1 MRGLY
6 SALCFK
12 ILLAQK
18 RKKVC
23 SQTISTVTSSKA
35 ITVFQFNKGSQ
46 SSIQTKKKAA
56 APLHPPPIPPMGQ
69 AEF

>member
-1 MRGLY
+1 MRGLH

-18 RKKVC
+18 RKRMC

-35 ITVFQFNKGSQ
+35 VTVFQFNKGSQ
-46 SSIQTKKKAA
+46 KSIQTKKKAA
-56 APLHPPPIPPMGQ
+56 APPPPPPVPPMGQ
-69 AEF
+69 A